1 MLMRKEVIIAICVG
15 FVIGLIITFGIYT
28 ANRALKQKSQPIAEL
43 PKTEIPVPSTAAPGL
58 ILEISEPENNLVVK
72 KNKITVSGKTDPKI
86 TIAILAEEYEDI
98 LLSDEEGV
106 FSSEVPLT
114 GGANEIKVVAMNKNK
129 EKEEKVITIVYT
141 TAKIE

>member
-1 MLMRKEVIIAICVG
+1 MRKEVIIAICIG

-28 ANRALKQKSQPIAEL
+28 ANRALKQQSQPIAEL
-43 PKTEIPVPSTAAPGL
+43 PKPEASSPPTVALGP

-86 TIAILAEEYEDI
+86 TIAVLAEDYEEI
-98 LLSDEEGV
+98 LFSDEEGV
-106 FSSEVPLT
+106 FSTEIPLT
-114 GGANEIKVVAMNKNK
+114 GGANEIKVVAINKNG
-129 EKEEKVITIVYT
+129 EKEEKVITVVYT

>member
-1 MLMRKEVIIAICVG
+1 MRKEVVIAICVG

-43 PKTEIPVPSTAAPGL
+43 PKVDALPSPTVVSGPL
-58 ILEISEPENNLVVK
+58 LEISEPENNLVVK

-86 TIAILAEEYEDI
+86 TLAILAEDYEDI

-114 GGANEIKVVAMNKNK
+114 GGANEIKVVAINKNG

>member
-1 MLMRKEVIIAICVG
+1 MRKEIIIAITVG

-28 ANRALKQKSQPIAEL
+28 ANRALKQKSQPAAEL
-43 PKTEIPVPSTAAPGL
+43 PSVEAPSAPTPPPAL
-58 ILEISEPENNLVVK
+58 LLEITEPENNLVVN
-72 KNKITVSGKTDPKI
+72 KNKITVSGKADAKT
-86 TIAILAEEYEDI
+86 TIAILAEDFED
-98 LLSDEEGV
+98 LLLTDEEGV

-114 GGANEIKVVAMNKNK
+114 GGANEIKIIAINKSG